1 MIPWPQGRNRGDRA
15 LEHDAETCQNPV
27 SSEEM
32 GMHGW
37 LQRGLTASVLATLL
51 ATVLGM
57 GCAPPP
63 DFGDEGGDDE
73 GIDESRLDRSAD
85 EGRCGYP
92 SAGAGGYGSE
102 VGQRLAN
109 SAAFEL
115 ETCDGTRVE
124 LADWFCRRDDD
135 YGDYNRGILLNIGAG
150 WCGPCQE
157 ETIELPELYDEYH
170 PRGIEIV
177 QVMFQDWTGQTPTA
191 QFCSD
196 WAAGQWAVDEG
207 AAAVPLAWPVVRD
220 ESFDWSSQHISDT
233 MAAAPVNLL
242 VDANGNIRWQVQG
255 QKPDLAVLRTQL
267 ELVLAEPYGGG

>member
-1 MIPWPQGRNRGDRA
+1 MHRTIQSGARSLAMVAIVAMAAAMA
-15 LEHDAETCQNPV
+15 LA
-27 SSEEM
+27 
-32 GMHGW
+32 
-37 LQRGLTASVLATLL
+37 
-51 ATVLGM
+51 
-57 GCAPPP
+57 CAPPP
-63 DFGDEGGDDE
+63 DFGDDGPADGSVDE
-73 GIDESRLDRSAD
+73 ARLDRSAS

-92 SAGAGGYGSE
+92 SAGPSGYGTE

-109 SAAFEL
+109 SAAFTL

-124 LADWFCRRDDD
+124 LADWFCRRDDA
-135 YGDYNRGILLNIGAG
+135 YGDFNRGILVNIGAG

-157 ETIELPELYDEYH
+157 ESVELPELYEELHDE
-170 PRGIEIV
+170 GIEIV

-191 QFCSD
+191 AFCSE
-196 WAAGQWAVDEG
+196 WAAGEWAEDEAG
-207 AAAVPLAWPVVRD
+207 AAVALPWPVVRD

-267 ELVLAEPYGGG
+267 ELVIADPYGD